1 MLRVPF
7 FLSVRRHE
15 FSSMEARVALLDSII
30 GAASSAAALGLPA
43 APTTPTEVRTAFR
56 LRALRVHP
64 DKCSHSLATEAFRRL
79 TDAYEELTARCATAA
94 TQPRRSTAPHT
105 PAPAKKR
112 RQRSWA
118 EWEAELRRREAAEQA
133 FSQMLSSRFAQRH
146 AARSLRKA
154 RGVCEELDER
164 AGIVNNALLPAA
176 SRAAAAA
183 VAAADGASR
192 GAKRPRRRFT
202 EEAHEEPGERCLPAP
217 GSLTPAGRAAAA
229 AAAVVEEEP
238 AAAEDD
244 PQLLVALLVHL
255 RDTHQYCLFCATRFG
270 SPEELERD
278 CPGVLECDHEEEAG
292 GGTADDFDGVDDDF

>member
-1 MLRVPF
+1 M
-7 FLSVRRHE
+7 S
-15 FSSMEARVALLDSII
+15 EAALLESII

-43 APTTPTEVRTAFR
+43 APGTAAEVRTAFR
-56 LRALRVHP
+56 RRALRVHP
-64 DKCSHSLATEAFRRL
+64 DKCGHSLATEAFRRL
-79 TDAYEELTARCATAA
+79 TDAYEELTARCATAS
-94 TQPRRSTAPHT
+94 TQPGRSAAPHT
-105 PAPAKKR
+105 PAPTKKR

-118 EWEAELRRREAAEQA
+118 EWEAELRKREAAERA

-154 RGVCEELDER
+154 RSVCEELDER
-164 AGIVNNALLPAA
+164 AGIVNNGLLPAA

-183 VAAADGASR
+183 AAAAADCASR
-192 GAKRPRRRFT
+192 AKRPRRRFT
-202 EEAHEEPGERCLPAP
+202 EAPQEEPGERCPPAA
-217 GSLTPAGRAAAA
+217 GSLPPAGRAAA

-238 AAAEDD
+238 AAREDD
-244 PQLLVALLVHL
+244 PQLLVALLVYL

-292 GGTADDFDGVDDDF
+292 GGTADDFDGVDDYF

>member
-1 MLRVPF
+1 MRA
-7 FLSVRRHE
+7 SAAG
-15 FSSMEARVALLDSII
+15 MEEAAALLESII
-30 GAASSAAALGLPA
+30 GAASSAAALGLAA
-43 APTTPTEVRTAFR
+43 APTTPTEVRTAFWR
-56 LRALRVHP
+56 RALRVHP
-64 DKCSHSLATEAFRRL
+64 DKCGHSLATEAFRKL
-79 TDAYEELTARCATAA
+79 TDAYEELTARCATSAQPGRSA
-94 TQPRRSTAPHT
+94 TPHT
-105 PAPAKKR
+105 PAPTKKR

-118 EWEAELRRREAAEQA
+118 EWEAELRRREAAERA

-164 AGIVNNALLPAA
+164 AGIVNNVLLPAT

-183 VAAADGASR
+183 AAAAADGASR
-192 GAKRPRRRFT
+192 AKRPRRRFT
-202 EEAHEEPGERCLPAP
+202 EAQEEPGERCLPAT
-217 GSLTPAGRAAAA
+217 GSLPRAARAAAA

-244 PQLLVALLVHL
+244 PRLLVALLVHL

>member
-1 MLRVPF
+1 
-7 FLSVRRHE
+7 
-15 FSSMEARVALLDSII
+15 MEAAALLESII

-43 APTTPTEVRTAFR
+43 APTTPTEVCTAFR
-56 LRALRVHP
+56 RRALRVHP
-64 DKCSHSLATEAFRRL
+64 DKCGHSLAAEAFRRL
-79 TDAYEELTARCATAA
+79 TDAYEELTARCATAS
-94 TQPRRSTAPHT
+94 TQPGRSAAPHT
-105 PAPAKKR
+105 PAPTKKR

-118 EWEAELRRREAAEQA
+118 EWEAELRRREAAERA

-154 RGVCEELDER
+154 QGVCEELDER
-164 AGIVNNALLPAA
+164 AGIVNNVLLPAT
-176 SRAAAAA
+176 SRAAA
-183 VAAADGASR
+183 AAADGASR
-192 GAKRPRRRFT
+192 AKRPRRRFT
-202 EEAHEEPGERCLPAP
+202 EAQEEPGEPCLPAP
-217 GSLTPAGRAAAA
+217 ESLPRAARAAAAA

-244 PQLLVALLVHL
+244 PRLLVALLVHL

>member
-1 MLRVPF
+1 
-7 FLSVRRHE
+7 
-15 FSSMEARVALLDSII
+15 MEAAALLESII

-43 APTTPTEVRTAFR
+43 APTTPAEVRTAFR
-56 LRALRVHP
+56 RRALRVHP
-64 DKCSHSLATEAFRRL
+64 DKCGNSLAAEAFRRL

-94 TQPRRSTAPHT
+94 AQPGRSAVPHT
-105 PAPAKKR
+105 AAPTKKR

-118 EWEAELRRREAAEQA
+118 EWEAELRRREAAERA

-164 AGIVNNALLPAA
+164 AGIVNNVLLPAT

-183 VAAADGASR
+183 AAAAAADGASR
-192 GAKRPRRRFT
+192 AKRPRRRFT
-202 EEAHEEPGERCLPAP
+202 EAQEEPGERCLPAP
-217 GSLTPAGRAAAA
+217 ESLPRAARAAAAA

-244 PQLLVALLVHL
+244 PRLLVALLVHL

-292 GGTADDFDGVDDDF
+292 GGTADDFDAGADDDF

>member
-1 MLRVPF
+1 
-7 FLSVRRHE
+7 
-15 FSSMEARVALLDSII
+15 MEAAALLESII

-43 APTTPTEVRTAFR
+43 APTTPAEVRTAFR
-56 LRALRVHP
+56 RRALRVHP
-64 DKCSHSLATEAFRRL
+64 DKCGHSLATEAFRRL

-94 TQPRRSTAPHT
+94 AQPGRSAVPHT
-105 PAPAKKR
+105 AAPTKKR

-118 EWEAELRRREAAEQA
+118 EWEAELRRREAAERA

-164 AGIVNNALLPAA
+164 AGIVNNALLPG
-176 SRAAAAA
+176 RAATAAA
-183 VAAADGASR
+183 AAADGAPR
-192 GAKRPRRRFT
+192 AKRPRRRFT
-202 EEAHEEPGERCLPAP
+202 EEADEEPGERYSPVP
-217 GSLTPAGRAAAA
+217 GSLPPSVRAAAV

-255 RDTHQYCLFCATRFG
+255 RDTHRYCLFCATRFG

-292 GGTADDFDGVDDDF
+292 GGAADDFDGVDDDF

>member
-1 MLRVPF
+1 M
-7 FLSVRRHE
+7 S
-15 FSSMEARVALLDSII
+15 EAALLESII

-43 APTTPTEVRTAFR
+43 APGTAAEVRTAFR
-56 LRALRVHP
+56 RRALRVHP
-64 DKCSHSLATEAFRRL
+64 DKCGHSLAAEAFRRL
-79 TDAYEELTARCATAA
+79 TDAYEELTARCATAS
-94 TQPRRSTAPHT
+94 TQPGRSAAPHT
-105 PAPAKKR
+105 PAPTKKR

-118 EWEAELRRREAAEQA
+118 EWEAELRKREAAERA

-154 RGVCEELDER
+154 RSVCEELDER
-164 AGIVNNALLPAA
+164 AGIVNNVLLPAA

-183 VAAADGASR
+183 AAAAAADRASR
-192 GAKRPRRRFT
+192 AKRPRRRFT
-202 EEAHEEPGERCLPAP
+202 EAPQEEPGERCPPAA
-217 GSLTPAGRAAAA
+217 GSLPPAGRAAA

-238 AAAEDD
+238 AAREDD
-244 PQLLVALLVHL
+244 PQLLVALLVYL

-292 GGTADDFDGVDDDF
+292 GGTADDFDGVDDYF

>member
-1 MLRVPF
+1 M
-7 FLSVRRHE
+7 S
-15 FSSMEARVALLDSII
+15 EAALLESII

-43 APTTPTEVRTAFR
+43 APGTAAEVRTAFR
-56 LRALRVHP
+56 RRALRVHP
-64 DKCSHSLATEAFRRL
+64 DKCGHSLAAEAFRRL
-79 TDAYEELTARCATAA
+79 TDAYEELTARCATAS
-94 TQPRRSTAPHT
+94 TQPGRSAAPHT
-105 PAPAKKR
+105 PAPTKKR

-118 EWEAELRRREAAEQA
+118 EWEAELRKREAAERA

-154 RGVCEELDER
+154 RSVCEELDER
-164 AGIVNNALLPAA
+164 AGIVNNGLLPAA

-183 VAAADGASR
+183 AAAAASDRASR
-192 GAKRPRRRFT
+192 AKRPRRRFT
-202 EEAHEEPGERCLPAP
+202 EEAQEEPGERCPPAA
-217 GSLTPAGRAAAA
+217 GSLPPAGRAAA

-238 AAAEDD
+238 AAREDD
-244 PQLLVALLVHL
+244 PQLLVALLVYL

-292 GGTADDFDGVDDDF
+292 GGTADDFDGGDDYF